1 MWPKIL
7 TYVPRGRRRKKAAGD
22 IKRKARIGKQYR
34 RRRLPYLPAGL
45 GRGCLWVALLLGA
58 TLLVAVTDGGA

>member
-7 TYVPRGRRRKKAAGD
+7 TYVPRGRERKRATED
-22 IKRKARIGKQYR
+22 IKRKARIRKQYR

-45 GRGCLWVALLLGA
+45 GRGCLWVALLLGMA
-58 TLLVAVTDGGA
+58 LLVAVTNGGA